1 MLGRGGHQ
9 RSGNGPGG
17 PLAVVGLPFGS
28 GFWYSPHP
36 LFLLPVP
43 DLLTEI
49 TRAARAYYA
58 QVDDIMLTAT
68 DFHDWRASLSAARQ
82 AEVTARGLAAARAEP
97 AFLRYCLEWRGY
109 DMWHFMAGRLS
120 VPAFALWEA
129 HRQFDG
135 DLPPHA
141 VAR

>member
-1 MLGRGGHQ
+1 MSRQRHPGPRAAVGPRFGRGFRYSSH
-9 RSGNGPGG
+9 
-17 PLAVVGLPFGS
+17 PL
-28 GFWYSPHP
+28 
-36 LFLLPVP
+36 LFLLFMS

-58 QVDDIMLTAT
+58 QADGIMLTAT
-68 DFHDWRASLSAARQ
+68 DFNDWRASLSAARR
-82 AEVTARGLAAARAEP
+82 AEITARGLAAARAEP

-129 HRQFDG
+129 HQQFDG